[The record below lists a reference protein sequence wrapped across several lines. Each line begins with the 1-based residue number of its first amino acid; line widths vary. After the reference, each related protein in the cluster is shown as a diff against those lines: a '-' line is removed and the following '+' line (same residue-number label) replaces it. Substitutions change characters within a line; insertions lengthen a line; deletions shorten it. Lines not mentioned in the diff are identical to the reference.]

1 MLCKEMIEVPPSSQQ
16 ERAYWPGHKGKGT
29 AYQLLPDSL
38 CINPVKLPCFQMAKN
53 RKLNI
58 SRNGSIAK
66 ASGLAIAALALP
78 ILVKR
83 EKSKK
88 ASNKA

>member
-16 ERAYWPGHKGKGT
+16 ERAYWPGRKGKGT
-29 AYQLLPDSL
+29 AYQILPDLL

-53 RKLNI
+53 HKLNM
-58 SRNGSIAK
+58 SRNGGIAK
-66 ASGLAIAALALP
+66 VSGLTIAALALP

-83 EKSKK
+83 EKGKK
-88 ASNKA
+88 ASNRA